1 MPPKYFEFET
11 CHGVARMPSPPPL
24 AACYS
29 ATVSAPP
36 PLILPLLP
44 PPILLTEYTR
54 CFVGKPQ
61 ALEGY
66 KGQYSDFSP
75 TCSLLLSLNPPIFLN
90 PPQLKSGK
98 SKACYSGCSV
108 SAYSSSYIGIS
119 CNITMFTHA
128 SYNF

>member
-1 MPPKYFEFET
+1 MKKNHQADHPVSKFPLPLEPILKNYAPKYFGFET

-54 CFVGKPQ
+54 CFEGKPQ
-61 ALEGY
+61 G
-66 KGQYSDFSP
+66 
-75 TCSLLLSLNPPIFLN
+75 
-90 PPQLKSGK
+90 SGR
-98 SKACYSGCSV
+98 
-108 SAYSSSYIGIS
+108 I
-119 CNITMFTHA
+119 
-128 SYNF
+128 